1 MSNINEN
8 EKYDAENEKKSS
20 KPVIAGIF
28 LIIAGLISILM
39 WIGVAS
45 LDLLF
50 IESTILPELQ
60 SIPVEYSIE
69 ELNTESIKELL
80 LICGSIGFFL
90 SIFTILGGIMSLKK
104 QMWKMALFGGIL
116 GILSIG
122 PIFISS
128 FLSIIGVILIYMSRD
143 EFQNKI

>member
-1 MSNINEN
+1 MNDVING
-8 EKYDAENEKKSS
+8 KSYKS
-20 KPVIAGIF
+20 FIAGIF

-45 LDLLF
+45 LNLLF

-60 SIPVEYSIE
+60 SIPVEYTFD
-69 ELNTESIKELL
+69 ELNSESIKELL

-90 SIFTILGGIMSLKK
+90 SIFTILGGMMSLKK

-116 GILSIG
+116 GVLSIG
-122 PIFISS
+122 PLFISS
-128 FLSIIGVILIYMSRD
+128 ILSIIAVILIYISKD
-143 EFQNKI
+143 EFQKIDYK

>member
-1 MSNINEN
+1 MNSIRNG
-8 EKYDAENEKKSS
+8 KSS
-20 KPVIAGIF
+20 KSFIAGIF

-39 WIGVAS
+39 WIGIAS

-50 IESTILPELQ
+50 IESAILPELQ
-60 SIPVEYSIE
+60 SIPVEYTLD
-69 ELNTESIKELL
+69 ELNSGSIKELL

-128 FLSIIGVILIYMSRD
+128 ILSIIAVILIYISRE
-143 EFQNKI
+143 EFQRIEYK